1 MEDSKIKNSDWT
13 AAAKYLAGGKKLK
26 IIPQISY
33 YFIASYRQ
41 QKLCEKKKTV
51 KNTIKKRMR
60 RKNTAHSTLS
70 AENIAK

>member
-41 QKLCEKKKTV
+41 QKLCEKKKRLKTQ
-51 KNTIKKRMR
+51 
-60 RKNTAHSTLS
+60 
-70 AENIAK
+70 